1 MSESEIKNKINNYY
15 NNLSYS
21 EEYSNDIWLTT
32 IIIILTIAIFLYFYI
47 TNKLQTFKRDWS
59 KYQCNP
65 FYMPFA
71 AIINPQPDQSA
82 MEYTSKN
89 FSQCMDKKNYEIGLI
104 VQKPINNAMDSFFG
118 LFDFFT
124 DMAEE
129 IQTFLLFISE
139 LLIKLYEFIISKIK
153 RIIDEINKIF
163 ISVTNVLGN
172 ILGFFTSIYHMLV
185 LFLSSLKL
193 LIAAASMA
201 FLLTIVTPSIAV
213 TVSLWAITLS
223 AGVAWLTNT
232 PWPWFLAL
240 KILWII
246 LLILAIISTIIMII
260 LLVVY
265 EIMAKFVREALKE
278 TVPSPPTIE
287 EQEGH

>member
-129 IQTFLLFISE
+129 IQTFLLFIFE

-163 ISVTNVLGN
+163 ISVSNVFGN
-172 ILGFFTSIYHMLV
+172 IL
-185 LFLSSLKL
+185 
-193 LIAAASMA
+193 IA
-201 FLLTIVTPSIAV
+201 
-213 TVSLWAITLS
+213 
-223 AGVAWLTNT
+223 
-232 PWPWFLAL
+232 
-240 KILWII
+240 
-246 LLILAIISTIIMII
+246 
-260 LLVVY
+260 
-265 EIMAKFVREALKE
+265 
-278 TVPSPPTIE
+278 
-287 EQEGH
+287 